1 MNLDLIQSA
10 SLLAVTNTQL
20 VLVSVIGVALIL
32 FLIIVMK
39 LHAFVTLLLV
49 SFIVGIAA
57 GMPILSSSETK
68 VVLKGFE
75 IGNGK
80 GRKSDDKIASH
91 FESVYKVKKG
101 DKKGQLTGPYVFD
114 LPKPQQIMAY
124 GLLEVTDSY
133 IVIDADSAAGED
145 KVDKVRIDYNQ
156 ITNSTSFKDI
166 EVDQEISRGD
176 KGRNAKIKD
185 HFKNLKAAGSTESFS
200 IVYYELEPLKA
211 EHIHE
216 VHKDHVI
223 VDADM
228 DPERV
233 EKKKIT
239 YKSIESVSTLNS
251 FKKKGVIDTV
261 NDGMGGILGFVAIIV
276 GLGAMFGK
284 MLEVSGGA
292 ERIAKSI
299 LNKFGDDKAPWA
311 LGLTGFLISI
321 PVFLDVGLIIIIP
334 IVYSLAQRTGKPILF
349 YGIPLLAGLGV
360 THSMI
365 PPTPGPIAVAD
376 LLGADLG
383 WVILFGTIAG
393 IPAMIIAGPMF
404 GKYIS
409 KKVVV
414 GIPDFVDFKEPEEG
428 KPLPSFGLVI
438 LLILTPLVLILLS
451 TLMDRDFVQLDSS
464 IETTVKFL
472 GHPFVAMLI
481 ATIMAFY
488 TLGKFCGYTRDEVQ
502 DIATKAL
509 EPAGII
515 ILVTGAG
522 GVFKQVLIDSGVGQ
536 MLGALLK
543 DSAMPPVVLAFIIA
557 TLVRVAQGSATV
569 AMVTGGGIMAGIM
582 AGAGMAPSAPL
593 LGLIAISV
601 ACGATVFSHVN
612 DSGFWL
618 VNRFFGMSVKDT
630 LKTWTMVETII
641 GFVGFG
647 VVLILSLFIK

>member
-1 MNLDLIQSA
+1 MNLELIHNMT
-10 SLLAVTNTQL
+10 LLAVTNTQL

-39 LHAFVTLLLV
+39 LHAFVSLLLV
-49 SFIVGIAA
+49 SFIVGLAA
-57 GMPILSSSETK
+57 GMPILSTSQTK

-80 GRKSDDKIASH
+80 GRKSDSDIQSH
-91 FESVYKVKKG
+91 FESVYKIKKG
-101 DKKGQLTGPYVFD
+101 DNKGQLTGPYVFD
-114 LPKPQQIMAY
+114 LPKPQQILAY
-124 GLLEVTDSY
+124 QLLNVGDKY
-133 IVIDADSAAGED
+133 VVIDADSGPEED
-145 KVDKVRIDYNQ
+145 KVRVNFNQ

-166 EVDQEISRGD
+166 EVDQEISRDD
-176 KGRNAKIKD
+176 KKRNQSIKD
-185 HFKNLKAAGSTESFS
+185 HFNKLKKSDSKEAFS
-200 IVYYELEPLKA
+200 LVYYEMEALDA
-211 EHIHE
+211 ENILE

-223 VDADM
+223 VDVDL
-228 DPERV
+228 DPYRV
-233 EKKKIT
+233 QKKKLT
-239 YKSIESVSTLNS
+239 YKKIESVSKLES

-261 NDGMGGILGFVAIIV
+261 KDGMGGILGFVAIIV

-292 ERIAKSI
+292 ERLAKNI
-299 LNKFGDDKAPWA
+299 LDKFGDDKAPWA

-393 IPAMIIAGPMF
+393 IPAMILAGPVF

-409 KKVVV
+409 KKVKV
-414 GIPDFVDFKEPEEG
+414 GIPDFVHFNEPEEG
-428 KPLPSFGLVI
+428 KPLQSFGLVI
-438 LLILTPLVLILLS
+438 LLILTPLILILLS
-451 TLMDRDFVQLDSS
+451 TLMDFVDLGTQT
-464 IETTVKFL
+464 ETIITFL

-481 ATIMAFY
+481 ATILAFY

-502 DIATKAL
+502 EIATKAL

-536 MLGALLK
+536 MLGALMK
-543 DSAMPPVVLAFIIA
+543 DSSMPPVVLAFIIA
-557 TLVRVAQGSATV
+557 MLVRVAQGSATV

-641 GFVGFG
+641 GFVGFF
-647 VVLILSLFIK
+647 VVLILSFFIK